1 MEAKFEIK
9 GLDALNKELK
19 RLPEDFRTKAL
30 NGAVGTAARLLRDE
44 AIKNVPVDTGNL
56 RTAIR
61 AQKKKSYSKYIG
73 LYQVNINPKGKITV
87 LTRGKGRR
95 STSTYYAK
103 MIEDG
108 HLTRNKTGPRR
119 MVPAKPFMRSAFMM
133 RRADAIRTFQ
143 KILDKKIGFY
153 QRKIARLAK

>member
-19 RLPEDFRTKAL
+19 KLPEDFRTKAL

-56 RTAIR
+56 KTAIR
-61 AQKKKSYSKYIG
+61 AQKKKSHSKYIG
-73 LYQVNINPKGKITV
+73 LYKVNVNPKGKITV

-95 STSTYYAK
+95 STSTYYAR
-103 MIEDG
+103 MVEDG
-108 HLTRNKTGPRR
+108 TMKMRPR
-119 MVPAKPFMRSAFMM
+119 PFMRPAFIG
-133 RRADAIRTFQ
+133 RRKDAIQTFQ

>member
-95 STSTYYAK
+95 STSTYYA
-103 MIEDG
+103 
-108 HLTRNKTGPRR
+108 R
-119 MVPAKPFMRSAFMM
+119 MVENGTMKMTARPFMRPAFMG